1 MAFSKKVLY
10 IIFIILVIG
19 VFIFYNFYNTS
30 FKEGLLTQNEKDE
43 IERKKRANE
52 SSAFINN
59 KDNTTEMTAL
69 TADAKLDDLAS
80 QIKECQTLIDEIN
93 IVLPRQIQDISIGT
107 VNQTEDLDQV
117 GVTIDQGITSSL
129 DPITNK
135 QISTGTWTINAVLPR
150 GKQGP
155 RGVNGPKGF
164 QGEHGPLGI
173 QGDRGIQGPWG
184 KDCGNNCD

>member
-1 MAFSKKVLY
+1 M
-10 IIFIILVIG
+10 
-19 VFIFYNFYNTS
+19 
-30 FKEGLLTQNEKDE
+30 
-43 IERKKRANE
+43 
-52 SSAFINN
+52 
-59 KDNTTEMTAL
+59 
-69 TADAKLDDLAS
+69 
-80 QIKECQTLIDEIN
+80 
-93 IVLPRQIQDISIGT
+93 
-107 VNQTEDLDQV
+107 